1 MLKKETIAPEHL
13 KATFSAA
20 ALFCILF
27 TVSTYFCM
35 EPSGLSFL
43 LPHDLQFPEFLH
55 IFFAFMD
62 NQQFFSFTNTAQHS
76 FTLFLAQ
83 IGY

>member
-1 MLKKETIAPEHL
+1 MLKTETIAPEHL
-13 KATFSAA
+13 KVTFSAA

-27 TVSTYFCM
+27 TYFCM

-43 LPHDLQFPEFLH
+43 LPHDLQFPKFLH

-62 NQQFFSFTNTAQHS
+62 IQQFFSFTNTVQHS
-76 FTLFLAQ
+76 FTLF
-83 IGY
+83 